1 MALNH
6 EPLFIGATRPAM
18 MFGVTMNFFTA
29 NVMISALT
37 YLIAKNPL
45 YLLMIVPLHGIAWGL
60 CKNEPR
66 MLSLVGLWAK
76 TKGAC
81 FNRRF
86 WKASSYHPFASRRKD
101 PHLEWVWQLLGL

>member
-29 NVMISALT
+29 NMMISALT
-37 YLIAKNPL
+37 YLFANNPL
-45 YLLMIVPLHGIAWGL
+45 YLLMVLPLHGIAWGL

-66 MLSLVGLWAK
+66 MLSLVALWAK

-81 FNRRF
+81 FNRRY
-86 WKASSYHPFASRRKD
+86 WKASSYQPFAARRKD
-101 PHLEWVWQLLGL
+101 ALQERVWQLLCL